1 MGDTR
6 KACGLLL
13 LALLALPLVACDSGG
28 QSTESGRLGV
38 IEGEVFYRERMML
51 PPGAELEVQLQDIS
65 RADAMAT
72 VIASV
77 HITTEG
83 GPPYPFAIEYDA
95 GRIDPRMTYGLRATI
110 SAGGRLLF
118 TTTDYNN
125 PFADGPLDILVR
137 RVAESGNPDR

>member
-1 MGDTR
+1 
-6 KACGLLL
+6 
-13 LALLALPLVACDSGG
+13 
-28 QSTESGRLGV
+28 
-38 IEGEVFYRERMML
+38 MML

-77 HITTEG
+77 HITPEV
-83 GPPYPFAIEYDA
+83 GPPYPFSIEYDPA
-95 GRIDPRMTYGLRATI
+95 RIDPRMTYGLRATI

-125 PFADGPLDILVR
+125 PFAEGPLEILVR
-137 RVAESGNPDR
+137 RVTEPDRLAR

>member
-1 MGDTR
+1 MSVNG
-6 KACGLLL
+6 KSCGRLL
-13 LALLALPLVACDSGG
+13 LALLVLSLAACDPGRGSGP
-28 QSTESGRLGV
+28 LGV
-38 IEGEVFYRERMML
+38 IEGQVFYRERMML

-77 HITTEG
+77 HITPEG
-83 GPPYPFAIEYDA
+83 GPPYPFAIEYDV
-95 GRIDPRMTYGLRATI
+95 GRIDPGMTYGLRATI
-110 SAGGRLLF
+110 SAGGQLLF

-137 RVAESGNPDR
+137 RVAEPGNLDR